1 MTVNR
6 RIKLTTRPDGLVTE
20 DCLQRVEEPVPEI
33 GDGEVLVRVLALSVD
48 PTNRVWMREEDSYLP
63 AVRIGD
69 VVRAAGLGEVVES
82 RRDGFNPGDLV
93 MGLPGWQEYWKLS
106 DEDMGQV
113 VPPGIPAEDMLS
125 IYGATGV
132 TAYFGLLEIGRPQ
145 PGETVVVS
153 GAAGGV
159 GSVAGQIARI
169 KGAGRVVGIAG
180 TDEKCRWVVEDL
192 GFDACINY
200 KTEDVSARLRE
211 LCPDG
216 IDVYFDNVGGEIL
229 DAVLLQINIGARI
242 VMCGAISEYTLAERA
257 GLKNYTSLIMQR
269 GRMEGFII
277 LDYLDRFFEA
287 IMELAPWVA
296 DGRVK
301 YAVEVVDGLEH
312 APDAL
317 NRLFTGDHSGKLI
330 VRVAE

>member
-1 MTVNR
+1 
-6 RIKLTTRPDGLVTE
+6 
-20 DCLQRVEEPVPEI
+20 
-33 GDGEVLVRVLALSVD
+33 
-48 PTNRVWMREEDSYLP
+48 
-63 AVRIGD
+63 
-69 VVRAAGLGEVVES
+69 
-82 RRDGFNPGDLV
+82 
-93 MGLPGWQEYWKLS
+93 
-106 DEDMGQV
+106 
-113 VPPGIPAEDMLS
+113 
-125 IYGATGV
+125 
-132 TAYFGLLEIGRPQ
+132 
-145 PGETVVVS
+145 VS

-169 KGAGRVVGIAG
+169 KEAGRVVGIAG

-200 KTEDVSARLRE
+200 KTDDVAARLRE

-216 IDVYFDNVGGEIL
+216 IDVHFDNVGGEIL

-242 VMCGAISEYTLAERA
+242 VMCGAISEYTRDESA
-257 GLKNYTSLIMQR
+257 GLKNYTELIMQR

-277 LDYLDRFFEA
+277 LDYLDRFIEA

-296 DGRVK
+296 DGQIK

-317 NRLFTGDHSGKLI
+317 NRLFTGDHAGKLI
-330 VRVAE
+330 VRVAEPT